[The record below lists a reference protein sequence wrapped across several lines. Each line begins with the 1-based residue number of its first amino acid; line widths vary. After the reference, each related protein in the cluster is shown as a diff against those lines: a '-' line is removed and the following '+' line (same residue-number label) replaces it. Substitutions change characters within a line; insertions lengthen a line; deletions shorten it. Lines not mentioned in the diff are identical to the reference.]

1 MAPKKKSLKKKRSDS
16 KVAGFSFMS
25 LMNSDGLDPA
35 ADELL
40 TVAQAAKVRG
50 TSRIAIHDLIAR
62 GRLKAVTI
70 AGRRFISRD
79 VLESFERQSPP
90 GRPKRKGGATTKH

>member
-1 MAPKKKSLKKKRSDS
+1 MTTKKKSLKKKRNDS
-16 KVAGFSFMS
+16 RVAGFSFMS
-25 LMNSDGLDPA
+25 LMDSDDLDPA
-35 ADELL
+35 ADEFL

-70 AGRRFISRD
+70 AGRRFISREALD
-79 VLESFERQSPP
+79 SFERQSPP
-90 GRPKRKGGATTKH
+90 GRPKRKGGAETKH